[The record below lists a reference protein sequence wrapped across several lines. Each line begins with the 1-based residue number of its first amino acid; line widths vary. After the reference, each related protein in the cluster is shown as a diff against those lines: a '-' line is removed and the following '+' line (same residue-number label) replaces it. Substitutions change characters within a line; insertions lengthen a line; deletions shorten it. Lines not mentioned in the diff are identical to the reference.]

1 MNRKAILFA
10 LLFTATLASAQ
21 TATFGN
27 AVPLPGVT
35 DWDDHASYDT
45 TITTSAGTKSATS
58 TRNVTR
64 DKTCRVLAIDNAG
77 RIDEVQVTY
86 NASSHAGIA
95 GKTYRVTPSGVSYL
109 GGGTPSADEAAF
121 VRADNASFSQFRA
134 FDRIFGGKTFT
145 AGESF
150 SPNKHDAEELLN
162 VAAGTRLRNMALT
175 LRSVAN
181 GVATFDIS
189 MTLESNP
196 KEKKSSSAA
205 GGEVSMSLDGTL
217 KMTVAT
223 AWPLQLD
230 VDGTLRGGTKK
241 ANGSHAGDANGTASI
256 RIDYS
261 F

>member
-1 MNRKAILFA
+1 MNRMIFFA

-27 AVPLPGVT
+27 ATPLAGT
-35 DWDDHASYDT
+35 TEWDDSASYDT
-45 TITTSAGTKSATS
+45 TITTSAGTKSATMA
-58 TRNVTR
+58 RNVSR
-64 DKTCRVLAIDNAG
+64 DKTCRVLAVDNTG

-86 NASSHAGIA
+86 NSSSQAGVA
-95 GKTYRVTPSGVSYL
+95 GKSYRVTPHGVSYL
-109 GGGTPSADEAAF
+109 GGAAPPADETAF
-121 VRADNASFSQFRA
+121 VRADNSSFSQFRA
-134 FDRIFGGKTFT
+134 FDRIFGGKTFDV
-145 AGESF
+145 GESF
-150 SPNKHDAEELLN
+150 SPNKHDAEELFN
-162 VAAGTRLRNMALT
+162 VAAGTRLRSIALT
-175 LRSVAN
+175 LRSVAD

-196 KEKKSSSAA
+196 KEKKSSRAA
-205 GGEVSMSLDGTL
+205 GGEVTMSLDGTL